1 MELALPKTSTADL
14 MTEAERLGT
23 VINGSIGALLS
34 IIGELDKRE
43 AWRNEGAA
51 SMPQWLAQ
59 RCGISEGTGRSWSH
73 VAERLDDLPH
83 LNRGLKSGAVTFDKV
98 RAVVD
103 MATPETDA

>member
-43 AWRNEGAA
+43 A
-51 SMPQWLAQ
+51 
-59 RCGISEGTGRSWSH
+59 CGMRVLHLCRS
-73 VAERLDDLPH
+73 
-83 LNRGLKSGAVTFDKV
+83 G
-98 RAVVD
+98 
-103 MATPETDA
+103 